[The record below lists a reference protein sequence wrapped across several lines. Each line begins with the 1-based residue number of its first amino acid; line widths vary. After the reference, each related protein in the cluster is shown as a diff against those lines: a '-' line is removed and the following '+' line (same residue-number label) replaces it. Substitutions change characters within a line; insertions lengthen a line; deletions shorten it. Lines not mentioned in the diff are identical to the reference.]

1 MRDLIARYLTHL
13 TVERNA
19 SPHTVRAYGD
29 DLRRFASWLDALA
42 GVENAP
48 ADGVDRDT
56 LRMYLG
62 SLLESGL
69 SKRSAARKLTA
80 IRSFFSYLVE
90 RKLADEHPAAQLRSP
105 KLERRLP
112 SFVEEGRLAAVLAL
126 PDTNDFGGARDAA
139 ILELFYST
147 GIRLSELVSLD
158 HDMLNTR
165 AGTLRVMG
173 KRRKERVVPVGRAAL
188 AALAVYVAQRE
199 DHFSGAR
206 KLRDTDAVFV
216 NRRGT
221 RISPRSVYAIVHRYL
236 RQAENQMKCSPHV
249 LRHSFATHL
258 LDRGADLEAVRELL
272 GHESL
277 STTQIY
283 THVSTEHLKRVYAT
297 AHPRA

>member
-1 MRDLIARYLTHL
+1 MRD
-13 TVERNA
+13 
-19 SPHTVRAYGD
+19 
-29 DLRRFASWLDALA
+29 
-42 GVENAP
+42 
-48 ADGVDRDT
+48 
-56 LRMYLG
+56 
-62 SLLESGL
+62 
-69 SKRSAARKLTA
+69 
-80 IRSFFSYLVE
+80 
-90 RKLADEHPAAQLRSP
+90 HPAAHMRSP
-105 KLERRLP
+105 KLDRRLP
-112 SFVEEGRLAAVLAL
+112 AFVEERQLAAVLAL
-126 PDTNDFGGARDAA
+126 PDTSDFGGARDAA

-173 KRRKERVVPVGRAAL
+173 KRRKERVVPVGRTAF
-188 AALAVYVAQRE
+188 AALAVYLHQRE
-199 DHFSGAR
+199 KQFSGSR
-206 KLRDTDAVFV
+206 KLRDANAVFV

-236 RQAENQMKCSPHV
+236 RHADNQIKCSPHV

-283 THVSTEHLKRVYAT
+283 THVSTEHLKRVYAN